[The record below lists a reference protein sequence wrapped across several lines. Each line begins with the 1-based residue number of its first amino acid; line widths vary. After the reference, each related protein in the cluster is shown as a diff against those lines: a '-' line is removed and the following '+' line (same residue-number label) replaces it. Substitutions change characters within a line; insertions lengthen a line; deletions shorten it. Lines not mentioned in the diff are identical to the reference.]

1 MNVQGMF
8 QNSAT
13 NLLEQVVNFGQM
25 RHNVLAGNVANIS
38 TPGYEFRELPP
49 DAFQKLLKEAA
60 TSQVKSPLKSAAP
73 AGGLSD
79 LTGGTGASDPF
90 ANIGDKIS
98 KSLIVNSEN
107 RSLEYQVAEI
117 TKNQMQHNLA
127 LSILQ
132 KQYQLMETAISERI
146 A

>member
-8 QNSAT
+8 HNSAT

-25 RHNVLAGNVANIS
+25 RHNVLAGNIANIS
-38 TPGYEFRELPP
+38 TPGYEFRDLPP
-49 DAFQKLLKEAA
+49 DAFQELLKDAA
-60 TSQVKSPLKSAAP
+60 TAQGKSPLKSAAP

-79 LTGGTGASDPF
+79 LTGGATPDDPF
-90 ANIGDKIS
+90 ANMRNQIDS
-98 KSLIVNSEN
+98 TLIVNSEN

-132 KQYQLMETAISERI
+132 NQYQLIETAISERI